1 MWTNEKILSFINSIY
16 LRPELWDVEQNCYKD
31 RNRKKD
37 SWQSVASE
45 FAITPEEAYKKF
57 RSLRTY
63 AKNEQ
68 KKLHK
73 NSGSGGGKIVKW
85 FAYDTISFILSRDI
99 PESGMDTENT
109 INEVSSTLYC
119 IFLHFV
125 YIQIHVLPCQPAL
138 MTHEI
143 VHKFI
148 SHFFCLSA

>member
-1 MWTNEKILSFINSIY
+1 MYQART
-16 LRPELWDVEQNCYKD
+16 D
-31 RNRKKD
+31 RNHKKD

-63 AKNEQ
+63 VKNEQ

-99 PESGMDTENT
+99 SESGMDTGNT
-109 INEVSSTLYC
+109 INYVCLKTVASTMSVF
-119 IFLHFV
+119 FLLF
-125 YIQIHVLPCQPAL
+125 L
-138 MTHEI
+138 
-143 VHKFI
+143 FI
-148 SHFFCLSA
+148 